1 MYIITGITRMNGD
14 RICLS
19 FYDTEKGYYLRPKR
33 NGNYLTR
40 SDLGSLRVYDVINC
54 EVDEDVHIR
63 NPHVEDCHLMG
74 NIEFVRHLSGT
85 EIDELLEDLAYESA
99 IELYGVDARGEN
111 ILFQEGTKWVVEPD
125 TGELALGTVKVQS
138 YQIYIDKFD
147 KLKIDFTD
155 IDGTFYEWVPIVS
168 LEITN
173 NPSNYT
179 ERYEGEAYIRLSLA
193 TPHQTPSWNR
203 ELCTLQCSSVRKI

>member
-1 MYIITGITRMNGD
+1 MNGN

-19 FYDTEKGYYLRPKR
+19 FYDTENGWYLRPKR

-40 SDLGSLRVYDVINC
+40 SDLGSLRVYDVISC
-54 EVDEDVHIR
+54 EVDEDVDFR
-63 NPHVEDCHLMG
+63 YPHVEDCHLIG
-74 NIEFVRHLSGT
+74 NLEFIRHLSDA
-85 EIDELLEDLAYESA
+85 EINELLEILAYESA
-99 IELYGVDARGEN
+99 IELYGVDAEGDN

-138 YQIYIDKFD
+138 YNIYEDNFK

-173 NPSNYT
+173 NPS
-179 ERYEGEAYIRLSLA
+179 RYIGRYQGEAYIRLSLA
-193 TPHQTPSWNR
+193 TPHKAPNWNR
-203 ELCTLQCSSVRKI
+203 ELCTLQCSSVRNI